1 MPSTGKR
8 HGEKARFRARM
19 EELGE
24 QQVRLLMSTG
34 GLPMQ
39 LQPQILESLT
49 EPLWSSLAI
58 QVVPLFDL
66 EKIRSL
72 DLIVLALY
80 PTSASTGLALKPCSP
95 IRRQCTRLTASRP
108 ATRAEIIL
116 KKSGG

>member
-49 EPLWSSLAI
+49 EPLWSSLAGAY
-58 QVVPLFDL
+58 PAGACT
-66 EKIRSL
+66 SL
-72 DLIVLALY
+72 GAQ
-80 PTSASTGLALKPCSP
+80 SA
-95 IRRQCTRLTASRP
+95 RP
-108 ATRAEIIL
+108 WSAAGARGSE
-116 KKSGG
+116 

>member
-39 LQPQILESLT
+39 LQPQILNCLPSPSGHRWQSKLFRYLILRNRVWISLSWGYT
-49 EPLWSSLAI
+49 PLLH
-58 QVVPLFDL
+58 P
-66 EKIRSL
+66 R
-72 DLIVLALY
+72 
-80 PTSASTGLALKPCSP
+80 G
-95 IRRQCTRLTASRP
+95 
-108 ATRAEIIL
+108 
-116 KKSGG
+116 